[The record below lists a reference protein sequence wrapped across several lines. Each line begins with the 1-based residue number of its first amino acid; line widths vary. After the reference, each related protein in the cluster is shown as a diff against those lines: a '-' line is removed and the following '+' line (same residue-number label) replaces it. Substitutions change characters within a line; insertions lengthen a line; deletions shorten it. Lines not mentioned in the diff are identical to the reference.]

1 MGKFCGPAP
10 IRRAGRPLRRRADC
24 GRRPAS
30 CRYSCALTLMSASL
44 YSPRARK
51 EVVMGER
58 LKNVAVAVLGA
69 ALLASFGDRA
79 QAQASG
85 ATPPSR
91 RASIDSAE
99 QLASARGVV
108 QRGAVLAQR
117 LNTMLDEARR
127 EADII
132 RVTCLNDKLT
142 QTNANMRTAQARLA
156 AFESAADT
164 DQKTHEATVL
174 NVLGQKFQLLDQE
187 ASRCVGQD
195 LYETGS
201 TRVLTEIDTA
211 QLPFEE
217 DVAQPP
223 PPPPPIV
230 PILPLA
236 ASGLG
241 DGL

>member
-1 MGKFCGPAP
+1 MCKG
-10 IRRAGRPLRRRADC
+10 
-24 GRRPAS
+24 
-30 CRYSCALTLMSASL
+30 
-44 YSPRARK
+44 
-51 EVVMGER
+51 
-58 LKNVAVAVLGA
+58 LKKVAVAVLGA
-69 ALLASFGDRA
+69 ALLVLAGFAGHV
-79 QAQASG
+79 QAQASAG
-85 ATPPSR
+85 TPTSTSTSTR
-91 RASIDSAE
+91 RVAVDSAE
-99 QLASARGVV
+99 QTANVRGVV

-117 LNTMLDEARR
+117 LSMMLEEARR

-142 QTNANMRTAQARLA
+142 QTNANMRTAQTRLA
-156 AFESAADT
+156 AFESAPDT
-164 DQKTHEATVL
+164 EQKSHEATVL

-187 ASRCVGQD
+187 ANRCVGQD

-201 TRVLTEIDTA
+201 TKVLTEIDTA
-211 QLPFEE
+211 QLPFEK

-241 DGL
+241 DGM

>member
-1 MGKFCGPAP
+1 
-10 IRRAGRPLRRRADC
+10 
-24 GRRPAS
+24 
-30 CRYSCALTLMSASL
+30 
-44 YSPRARK
+44 
-51 EVVMGER
+51 MGER
-58 LKNVAVAVLGA
+58 LKNLAVAVLGA
-69 ALLASFGDRA
+69 ALLANFGDHV
-79 QAQASG
+79 QAQSSA
-85 ATPPSR
+85 ATTPPR
-91 RASIDSAE
+91 RDSPESAE
-99 QLASARGVV
+99 QAASVRGVV
-108 QRGAVLAQR
+108 QRGTVLAQR
-117 LNTMLDEARR
+117 LSTMLEEARR
-127 EADII
+127 EADIS

-142 QTNANMRTAQARLA
+142 QTNANMRTAQARLM
-156 AFESAADT
+156 AFDSAADP

-174 NVLGQKFQLLDQE
+174 NVLGQKFQMLDQE

-211 QLPFEE
+211 QLPFED

>member
-1 MGKFCGPAP
+1 
-10 IRRAGRPLRRRADC
+10 
-24 GRRPAS
+24 
-30 CRYSCALTLMSASL
+30 
-44 YSPRARK
+44 
-51 EVVMGER
+51 MGER
-58 LKNVAVAVLGA
+58 LKNLAVAVLGA
-69 ALLASFGDRA
+69 AVLASFGDRV

-85 ATPPSR
+85 PAQSSR
-91 RASIDSAE
+91 RSSLDSAE
-99 QLASARGVV
+99 QAASVRGVV

-117 LNTMLDEARR
+117 LSSMLEEARR

-142 QTNANMRTAQARLA
+142 QANANMRTAQSRMA
-156 AFESAADT
+156 AFESAVDP
-164 DQKTHEATVL
+164 DQKNHEATVL
-174 NVLGQKFQLLDQE
+174 NVLGQKFQMLDQE

-211 QLPFEE
+211 QLPFED